1 MTTPFYTVGSRNNVH
16 SVFAATILLLL
27 VPFISGFV
35 NVPAM
40 RKPAFIQSTFTSV
53 TDDQAHV
60 VLTDSF
66 QRDPFAQDGQGE
78 DVDDRDVTATTV
90 DWLQQQDIPAQTHGF
105 WLSQM
110 AESVV
115 GQLPPASSR
124 LVIQAELTRQKL
136 KKKLR
141 VQLHNFLRDSGLLR
155 GIMDFAVTIGTPALA
170 LERPEIFPQFLQL
183 TQNAIHFPYGT
194 HQRQVIEMHLPE
206 AAEEPKGLVFFVV
219 RTAFGT
225 VVCTML
231 YHYLTGLYVLFLSS
245 AWRGLGKWATMA
257 V

>member
-1 MTTPFYTVGSRNNVH
+1 MATPFCTVGSRNIVH
-16 SVFAATILLLL
+16 SVFVATILLL

-35 NVPAM
+35 NIPAV

-53 TDDQAHV
+53 SDDQAHIV
-60 VLTDSF
+60 STDCF
-66 QRDPFAQDGQGE
+66 QRDPFAQDGEGE

-90 DWLQQQDIPAQTHGF
+90 DWLQQDIPAHSPGF
-105 WLSQM
+105 WLSQI

-115 GQLPPASSR
+115 GRLPPTSSR
-124 LVIQAELTRQKL
+124 LVIQAELTRRKL

-170 LERPEIFPQFLQL
+170 LARPEIVPQFLQL
-183 TQNAIHFPYGT
+183 TQDAIHIPYGT
-194 HQRQVIEMHLPE
+194 HQRQVIEMYLPE
-206 AAEEPKGLVFFVV
+206 SAKEPRGLVFFVV
-219 RTAFGT
+219 RTVFGT
-225 VVCTML
+225 VVCIML
-231 YHYLTGLYVLFLSS
+231 FPYLTRMHVIFLAS
-245 AWRGLGKWATMA
+245 AWRGLGKWTTMA